1 VKKRIS
7 TIGFDGALA
16 ALERLGKEQAPRT
29 LADALN
35 HSANQARQALR
46 AEMASVFDSPTPF
59 TLNAV
64 RVLNA
69 KPNSLEAAVW
79 VKDEKDNAAKGQAPE
94 DWVAP
99 QVYGGPRV
107 DKKSELLLR
116 SKGILPAGKFIVP
129 AAGAR
134 LDAYGNMS
142 RGQMLQILS
151 GLAAL
156 EGRAGYTAN
165 ASDKWRSF
173 RKGLA
178 KAFFV
183 MRRGKTPIGIAE
195 RRGKTISM
203 VLAFVSQPQYRARLD
218 FHSVVQRV
226 VDTNLETN
234 INKGITDALNGN
246 LPTNFRRRPQAS
258 PLG

>member
-1 VKKRIS
+1 VKASITEGGLDS
-7 TIGFDGALA
+7 AVSALGQLA
-16 ALERLGKEQAPRT
+16 GDLPARA

-35 HSANQARQALR
+35 HTANQARPALQV
-46 AEMASVFDSPTPF
+46 EMASVFDSPTPF

-79 VKDEKDNAAKGQAPE
+79 VKDEKDNASKGQAPE

-156 EGRAGYTAN
+156 EGRSGYTAN

-173 RKGLA
+173 RKGHA

-218 FHSVVQRV
+218 FHGVVQRV

-258 PLG
+258 PIG

>member
-1 VKKRIS
+1 MKASIKAS
-7 TIGFDGALA
+7 GFADSLA
-16 ALERLGKEQAPRT
+16 ALQGLTGDLPARA

-35 HSANQARQALR
+35 HTANQARQALTV
-46 AEMASVFDSPTPF
+46 EMANVFDQPTPF

-79 VKDEKDNAAKGQAPE
+79 VKDEKDNASKGQAPE

-99 QVYGGPRV
+99 QVYGGVRS

-116 SKGILPAGKFIVP
+116 KKGILPAGKFIAP

-134 LDAYGNMS
+134 LDAYGNLS
-142 RGQMLQILS
+142 RGQMIKILS
-151 GLAAL
+151 GLSAI

-165 ASDKWRSF
+165 ASDKWRSI
-173 RKGLA
+173 RKGHA

-183 MRRGKTPIGIAE
+183 MRRGQTPIGIAE
-195 RRGKTISM
+195 RRGKSLTM
-203 VLAFVSQPQYRARLD
+203 VLAFVSQPQYRRRLD
-218 FHSVVQRV
+218 FHGMVERIA
-226 VDTNLETN
+226 DANLEAN
-234 INKGITDALNGN
+234 IDKAITDALTGK
-246 LPTNFRRRPQAS
+246 LPTNFKRRPQAS
-258 PLG
+258 PGR